1 MIDQAPSPQNCEWIV
16 VPARLFTH
24 DKMTFRED
32 VVKPS
37 RISPEALDEIYGKAV
52 ASKSEGHGG
61 VVLCKSGLGVQGE
74 FKKTW
79 TAGEAYALPLLTLDI
94 VCLLS
99 DAFVMTRC

>member
-52 ASKSEGHGG
+52 SSKSEGHGG
-61 VVLCKSGLGVQGE
+61 VVLCKGGIGVQGE

-79 TAGEAYALPLLTLDI
+79 TAGEYRTFL
-94 VCLLS
+94 LLS
-99 DAFVMTRC
+99 MNVC

>member
-1 MIDQAPSPQNCEWIV
+1 
-16 VPARLFTH
+16 
-24 DKMTFRED
+24 MTFRED

-61 VVLCKSGLGVQGE
+61 VVLCKGGLGVQGE

-79 TAGEAYALPLLTLDI
+79 TAGKYP
-94 VCLLS
+94 VCYSFSEHLLS
-99 DAFVMTRC
+99 DALGMSRC